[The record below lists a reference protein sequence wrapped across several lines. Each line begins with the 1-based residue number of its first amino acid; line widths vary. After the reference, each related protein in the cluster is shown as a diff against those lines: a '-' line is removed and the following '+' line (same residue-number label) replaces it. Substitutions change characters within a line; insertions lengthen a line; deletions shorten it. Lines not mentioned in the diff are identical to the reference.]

1 MVGDALGIG
10 LFNQLRESGSLGC
23 IASGSGTNLSFAGQR
38 SRRNSL
44 FAGGGPLG
52 DVDTFLLPGPNAIQ
66 GRSQL
71 GGGALAPL
79 AVGAGWAKKTEDLPD
94 TSLAREEGGVK
105 EAGAGVVAGGA
116 SGSALTRLHR
126 TRRSSIVGPPLS
138 PGEIEQVVGS
148 FEVDEKVTVSSSVA
162 A

>member
-23 IASGSGTNLSFAGQR
+23 TASGSGTNLSFAGQR

-44 FAGGGPLG
+44 FAGGFLS
-52 DVDTFLLPGPNAIQ
+52 VETFLLPGPNAMQ

-79 AVGAGWAKKTEDLPD
+79 AVDAGWAKKID

-105 EAGAGVVAGGA
+105 EAGVGVVAGGA